1 MFILILTLVFMLVV
15 LQLGKIASND
25 NYRSENNHLKTELK
39 ETKQE
44 NKKLQ
49 QDNEKLQQDT
59 KNLEQ
64 VEQDLKDEKRQNQI
78 LVSQMGVSQGQ

>member
-1 MFILILTLVFMLVV
+1 MTFTEKMKRTWNKFYRYSEPILFILILTLVFMLVV

-44 NKKLQ
+44 NKKL
-49 QDNEKLQQDT
+49 
-59 KNLEQ
+59 
-64 VEQDLKDEKRQNQI
+64 
-78 LVSQMGVSQGQ
+78 